1 MIVRKMCKRCDIT
14 IRRFKSSDLDT
25 VTGLIQNTV
34 DVCYSGVYSKEA
46 VRFFKD
52 WHCDE
57 NVLKDA
63 KEGYTIVLERDSRII
78 GTGTIVG
85 DEIKRVFVEPAFQK
99 NGFGK
104 ILMQKLEG
112 KALLAGVGVVKLDAS
127 LPSKKFYDSLGY
139 VTLEETF
146 LEVENGKR
154 LDYYKMQKS
163 VTNE

>member
-1 MIVRKMCKRCDIT
+1 MSKQDNVSIRK
-14 IRRFKSSDLDT
+14 FKTSDLDT
-25 VTGLIQNTV
+25 VRSLIQNTI
-34 DVCYSGVYSKEA
+34 DVCYSDVYSKEA

-52 WHCDE
+52 WHCDDSI
-57 NVLKDA
+57 LKDA
-63 KEGYTIVLERDSRII
+63 NEGHTIVMERDSRII

-85 DEIKRVFVEPAFQK
+85 EEIKRLFVEPSFQK

-104 ILMQKLEG
+104 IIMQKLEE
-112 KALLAGVGVVKLDAS
+112 KALLASVDVVKLDAS

-146 LEVENGKR
+146 VEVENGKR

-163 VTNE
+163 VIEE